1 MDGKKS
7 SLFRKYFV
15 SSVSILLASVLIM
28 GISLLSFVSDYWT
41 TSKVDVLTENVQTV
55 SSTIQDLS
63 ESGKIEEDNDT
74 SVFIMCNMLNIVSS
88 AIEADVFITDLDG
101 RIIMCKDLLSTDMKI
116 VNNGKCLR
124 HNGYKIPKRLI
135 DRAEKNSEYS
145 MEKLDGMYD
154 ETHIVVSDKIEAN
167 GETIGY
173 VFATEPIVEGFRPFI
188 VGMLRLFLFA
198 AIITI
203 ALTSTVVYGF
213 TYSMTRPLHEMSK
226 LVKSYANGDFS
237 KRVMVTNNDE
247 LGELAHGLNSMAK
260 SLATLESSRR
270 SFVANVSHELKTP
283 MTTIGGFI
291 DGILDGTIPPE
302 KQDYYLG
309 IVSDEV
315 KRLSRL
321 VISMLNLS
329 KIEAG
334 ELTLNAHSFDISH
347 MIFNILITF
356 EQRIDKKHI
365 MIEGLENLQNI
376 YVEADE
382 DLIHQV
388 IYNLVD
394 NAVKFTDD
402 GGSICVSVAQE
413 SDRIIAGI
421 RNTGEGIPSDEVAR
435 IFERF
440 YKVDKSR
447 SEDVK
452 GAGLGL
458 YLTKSIVEMHG
469 GQIAARSK
477 QGEYT
482 EFIFWIPKNVK
493 KD

>member
-1 MDGKKS
+1 MDGKKN
-7 SLFRKYFV
+7 SLFKKYFV
-15 SSVSILLASVLIM
+15 ASVSILLASVLIM

-41 TSKVDVLTENVQTV
+41 TSKVDMLTENVKTV
-55 SSTIQDLS
+55 AATTEDLF
-63 ESGKIEEDNDT
+63 ESGKIQMDNDT
-74 SVFIMCNMLNIVSS
+74 SIFIMCNMLNIVSS
-88 AIEADVFITDLDG
+88 SIDADVFITDLNG
-101 RIIMCKDLLSTDMKI
+101 RVILCKDLLSTDMEI
-116 VNNGKCLR
+116 INNGNCPK
-124 HNGYKIPKRLI
+124 HNGYIVPKRLL
-135 DRAEKNSEYS
+135 DRANNESKYS
-145 MEKLDGMYD
+145 MDNLDGMYD
-154 ETHIVVSDKIEAN
+154 ETHIIVSEKIQTN
-167 GETIGY
+167 GKTIGY
-173 VFATEPIVEGFRPFI
+173 VFATEPVVEGFRPFI
-188 VGMLRLFLFA
+188 SGMLKLFVFA
-198 AIITI
+198 ALITI
-203 ALTSTVVYGF
+203 VLTSTVVYGF
-213 TYSMTRPLHEMSK
+213 TYSITRPLHEMSK
-226 LVKSYANGDFS
+226 MVKSYANGDFS
-237 KRVMVTNNDE
+237 KRAVVTNNDE
-247 LGELAHGLNSMAK
+247 LGELANGLNSMAK
-260 SLATLESSRR
+260 SLAALESSRR

-302 KQDYYLG
+302 KQDYYLR

-334 ELTLNAHSFDISH
+334 ELTLNVNNFDISH
-347 MIFNILITF
+347 MIFNILVTF

-365 MIEGLENLQNI
+365 MVEGLENIQTI
-376 YVEADE
+376 CVEADE

-388 IYNLVD
+388 VYNLVD

-413 SDRIIAGI
+413 NDRVIAGI
-421 RNTGEGIPSDEVAR
+421 RNTGDGIPADEVSQ

-447 SEDVK
+447 SEDIK

-458 YLTKSIVEMHG
+458 YLVKSIIEMHG
-469 GQIAARSK
+469 GQIAAHSK

-482 EFIFWIPKNVK
+482 EFIFWLPKKMNK
-493 KD
+493 

>member
-1 MDGKKS
+1 MYSKRG
-7 SLFRKYFV
+7 SLLKKYFIA
-15 SSVSILLASVLIM
+15 SVSILLASVLIM
-28 GISLLSFVSDYWT
+28 GISLMSFVADYWT
-41 TSKVDVLTENVQTV
+41 DSNVNMLAENVGTV
-55 SSTIQDLS
+55 SHTTQELF
-63 ESGKIEEDNDT
+63 ESGKMEEDNET
-74 SVFIMCNMLNIVSS
+74 SIFIMSNMLSIMSS
-88 AIEADVFITDLDG
+88 ATESDVFICDSEG
-101 RIIMCKDLLSTDMKI
+101 RIILCKDLLSTDMKN
-116 VNNGKCLR
+116 VNSGNCDF
-124 HNGYKIPKRLI
+124 HDGYKMPKRI
-135 DRAEKNSEYS
+135 IENIGQESYYTMD
-145 MEKLDGMYD
+145 KLDGLYSGI
-154 ETHIVVSDKIEAN
+154 HIIVSEKITVN

-173 VFATEPIVEGFRPFI
+173 VFATQPVVEGLGPFI
-188 VGMLRLFLFA
+188 GGMIKLFILA

-203 ALTSTVVYGF
+203 ILTSAAVYAF
-213 TYSMTRPLHEMSK
+213 TYSITRPLHEMSK
-226 LVKSYANGDFS
+226 MTKNYASGDFS
-237 KRVMVTNNDE
+237 QRLVVDNNDE
-247 LGELAHGLNSMAK
+247 LGELANGLNAMAQ

-283 MTTIGGFI
+283 ITTISGFI

-334 ELTLNAHSFDISH
+334 ELTLQKNKFDISQMFFH
-347 MIFNILITF
+347 IFITF

-365 MIEGLENLQNI
+365 MIKGLENLESI

-382 DLIHQV
+382 DMIHQV

-394 NAVKFTDD
+394 NAVKFTDE
-402 GGSICVSVAQE
+402 GGSICVSVAWE
-413 SDRIIAGI
+413 KDRIIAGI
-421 RNTGEGIPSDEVAR
+421 RNTCAGIPSDEVAR

-458 YLTKSIVEMHG
+458 YLVKSIVEMHG

-477 QGEYT
+477 QDEYT
-482 EFIFWIPKNVK
+482 EFIFWIPKK
-493 KD
+493 REK

>member
-7 SLFRKYFV
+7 SLFKKYFV
-15 SSVSILLASVLIM
+15 ASVSILLASVLIM

-41 TSKVDVLTENVQTV
+41 TSKIDVLKENVETV
-55 SSTIQDLS
+55 SKTTQELF
-63 ESGKIEEDNDT
+63 ESGKIDKDNET
-74 SVFIMCNMLNIVSS
+74 SVFIMCNMLNIMSS
-88 AIEADVFITDLDG
+88 AIEADVFVTDLQG
-101 RIIMCKDLLSTDMKI
+101 RIILCKDLLSTDME
-116 VNNGKCLR
+116 VLNGGKCEK
-124 HNGYKIPKRLI
+124 HNGYKIPKRILEM
-135 DRAEKNSEYS
+135 AQKGEGYS
-145 MEKLDGMYD
+145 MDELEGMY
-154 ETHIVVSDKIEAN
+154 EESHIIVSDKINSN
-167 GETIGY
+167 GKTIGY
-173 VFATEPIVEGFRPFI
+173 VFATEPVVEGLRPFI
-188 VGMLRLFLFA
+188 GGMVRLFLFA

-203 ALTSTVVYGF
+203 VLTSTVVYGF
-213 TYSMTRPLHEMSK
+213 TYSITKPLQEMSK
-226 LVKSYANGDFS
+226 MIKNYANGDFS
-237 KRVMVTNNDE
+237 QRVIITNNDE
-247 LGELAHGLNSMAK
+247 LGELAQGLNAMAK
-260 SLATLESSRR
+260 SLATIEASRR

-291 DGILDGTIPPE
+291 DGVLDGTIPPE
-302 KQDYYLG
+302 KQDYYLR

-334 ELTLNAHSFDISH
+334 ELTLNKNTFDISH

-365 MIEGLENLQNI
+365 MVEGLEKLQTI
-376 YVEADE
+376 AVDADE

-394 NAVKFTDD
+394 NAVKFTEE
-402 GGSICVSVAQE
+402 GGSIRVSVAQE
-413 SDRIIAGI
+413 KDRIIAGI
-421 RNTGEGIPSDEVAR
+421 RNTGGGIPSEEVGR

-458 YLTKSIVEMHG
+458 YLVKSIVEMHG

-482 EFIFWIPKNVK
+482 EFIFWIPKNIK
-493 KD
+493 